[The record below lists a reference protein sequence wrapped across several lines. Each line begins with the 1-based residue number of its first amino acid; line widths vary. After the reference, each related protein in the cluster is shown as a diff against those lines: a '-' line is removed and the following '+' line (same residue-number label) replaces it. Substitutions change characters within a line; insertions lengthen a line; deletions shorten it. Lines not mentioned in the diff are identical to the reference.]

1 MSTYFIATSTVV
13 DPEKLSD
20 YENAAGA
27 TLAGRDIS
35 LLAVTREAKVIEGT
49 SPGTR
54 VVVLEFPDEAAF
66 REWYDS
72 PEYQAILAQRLEST
86 DGFSVLVEGMS

>member
-1 MSTYFIATSTVV
+1 MSTYFIATSTVT
-13 DPEKLSD
+13 DPEMLSA
-20 YENAAGA
+20 YENAAGE

-35 LLAVTREAKVIEGT
+35 LRAVTPEAKVIEGT

-72 PEYQAILAQRLEST
+72 PEYQAILSQRLQST
-86 DGFSVLVEGMS
+86 AGFAVLVEGMS